1 MVWPCLPSQPRL
13 EGILSFTHANPSILF
28 SFGSLN
34 APSNFHSHAALSSS
48 KHHLSR
54 VIIND
59 ISSERQS
66 VSTSVPTNIARG
78 CFLWHSHS
86 APCSYLPHM
95 HALCFSDACKG
106 LLEVSSSLACLVSP
120 RDQQETALTGLL
132 HVSFIMPIT
141 SPGIL
146 RTICAPEN
154 NFTFTGSR
162 ALFGFFHQSPLE
174 FGNRDMTKRPMEN
187 PTQRSIPS
195 NKANGRFKIL
205 VSLLYF
211 LELNEKEN
219 FWQNTKMS
227 MLTLIFFSFIK

>member
-106 LLEVSSSLACLVSP
+106 LLEASSLFRWAEQVTGEQMLQKQESHYFAKYRISRFTQQTLVWYNKVKSS
-120 RDQQETALTGLL
+120 QYSWYILQVIWEEVSHHVQGAQGLL
-132 HVSFIMPIT
+132 
-141 SPGIL
+141 
-146 RTICAPEN
+146 
-154 NFTFTGSR
+154 
-162 ALFGFFHQSPLE
+162 
-174 FGNRDMTKRPMEN
+174 
-187 PTQRSIPS
+187 
-195 NKANGRFKIL
+195 
-205 VSLLYF
+205 
-211 LELNEKEN
+211 EKMKPRN
-219 FWQNTKMS
+219 
-227 MLTLIFFSFIK
+227 